1 MRAKPGSGPQRRS
14 EPHPVDIHV
23 GSRLRQRRTAEKLAA
38 TLGITY
44 QQVQKHEH
52 ARNRVCA
59 SRLYQ
64 FGQDAKCARH
74 VLFRG
79 HRGAEAEALE
89 GEPTGMTEALVSIKS
104 PTRVVYSSPEL
115 PPNLVHS

>member
-44 QQVQKHEH
+44 QQGQKHEH
-52 ARNRVCA
+52 WRNRVCA
-59 SRLYQ
+59 SRLYPW
-64 FGQDAKCARH
+64 GQAPKCARR

-79 HRGAEAEALE
+79 HRGAEAAALE
-89 GEPTGMTEALVSIKS
+89 GDPTGMTEAVVSIKS
-104 PTRVVYSSPEL
+104 
-115 PPNLVHS
+115 